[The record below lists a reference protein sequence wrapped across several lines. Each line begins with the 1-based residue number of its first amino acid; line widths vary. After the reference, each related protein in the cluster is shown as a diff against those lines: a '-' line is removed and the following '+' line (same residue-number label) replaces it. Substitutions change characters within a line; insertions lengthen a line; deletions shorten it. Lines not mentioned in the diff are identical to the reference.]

1 RRDVAQTSP
10 TQLGEEVKV
19 AGDKLNNPTSSSAPG
34 ADHSPPPASPEQIL
48 YIICKVIIQALQGRI
63 IMDHAGHVY
72 LSGFNG
78 LWSYFEFY
86 YFALA

>member
-1 RRDVAQTSP
+1 
-10 TQLGEEVKV
+10 
-19 AGDKLNNPTSSSAPG
+19 
-34 ADHSPPPASPEQIL
+34 
-48 YIICKVIIQALQGRI
+48 
-63 IMDHAGHVY
+63 MDHAGHVY